1 MLNVASLFSG
11 KTFQLVP
18 LKSISSL
25 AAGQDFVWR
34 KVCAPVALCSGRM
47 AFSIGIAKLK
57 GLRATIIGCAIAVVG
72 AVGVALINYVV
83 EHGELP
89 PWSSGALSWLSSLML
104 IQTPW
109 AFWEILATFLTPCL
123 VFGFLVYY
131 LWRSHSVL
139 VDEFNEQNDVLVDAR
154 TCKNRLDK
162 EHSQLKIAHAEL
174 LASVELLEVANSDL
188 VTQNSELREAAA
200 LAIQPD
206 NKQIEINET
215 CLNVLKAIAALT
227 ERDLRADLDNVDSI
241 VKLGKIQTHA
251 ALDVLTE
258 RQLISMSGNIG
269 GIRYRLTAQ
278 GRVYYLEH

>member
-1 MLNVASLFSG
+1 MRYA
-11 KTFQLVP
+11 LV
-18 LKSISSL
+18 
-25 AAGQDFVWR
+25 DWR
-34 KVCAPVALCSGRM
+34 FAT
-47 AFSIGIAKLK
+47 IGIAKLK
-57 GLRATIIGCAIAVVG
+57 GLRATIIGGAIAVVG

-89 PWSSGALSWLSSLML
+89 PWSSGALSWLTSLML

-109 AFWEILATFLTPCL
+109 AFWEILATFLAPCII
-123 VFGFLVYY
+123 FGLLVYY
-131 LWRSHSVL
+131 LWHSYSVL
-139 VDEFNEQNDVLVDAR
+139 ADEFNEQNDVLTNAR
-154 TCKNRLDK
+154 ANMNRLDK
-162 EHSQLKIAHAEL
+162 EHSQLKITHAKL
-174 LASVELLEVANSDL
+174 LASVELLEVTNSDL

-206 NKQIEINET
+206 SRQIEINET

-251 ALDVLTE
+251 ALDVLKE
-258 RQLISMSGNIG
+258 SDLISMSGNVR

-278 GRVYYLEH
+278 GRAYYLEHKD